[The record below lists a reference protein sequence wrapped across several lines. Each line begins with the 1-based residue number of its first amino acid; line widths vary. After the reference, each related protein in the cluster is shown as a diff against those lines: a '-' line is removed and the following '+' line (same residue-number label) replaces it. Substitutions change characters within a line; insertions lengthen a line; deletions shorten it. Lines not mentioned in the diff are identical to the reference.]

1 MPRHV
6 KYERTGAAGDGL
18 HLSGCFHATP
28 NPAPSQA
35 PVNAATVRI
44 KLSLDSG
51 DSFPYVLASG
61 VPNNSEAVVTIP
73 VGVPA
78 APSARVMVA
87 AELSVF
93 LDISHGNLEILP
105 GPNAINA
112 PLIFAH
118 GVISATGK
126 QASVAP
132 GSQISIYEE
141 NLSTT
146 TAEATGAQLPTQL
159 GTASVK
165 IHGVAAPL
173 FYVSPSQ
180 INAQVP
186 LRRRAA
192 KPWSW

>member
-1 MPRHV
+1 
-6 KYERTGAAGDGL
+6 
-18 HLSGCFHATP
+18 
-28 NPAPSQA
+28 
-35 PVNAATVRI
+35 
-44 KLSLDSG
+44 
-51 DSFPYVLASG
+51 
-61 VPNNSEAVVTIP
+61 
-73 VGVPA
+73 
-78 APSARVMVA
+78 MVA
-87 AELSVF
+87 AESSVF

-132 GSQISIYEE
+132 GSQISIYGE

-165 IHGVAAPL
+165 INGVAAPL

-186 LRRRAA
+186 LRWRAA